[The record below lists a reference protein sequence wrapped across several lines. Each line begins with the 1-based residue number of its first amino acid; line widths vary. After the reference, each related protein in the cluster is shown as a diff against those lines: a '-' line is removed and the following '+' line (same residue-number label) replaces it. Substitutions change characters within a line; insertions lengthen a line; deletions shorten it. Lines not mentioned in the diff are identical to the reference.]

1 MHVTCLKMWYDFK
14 RNLKNNQ
21 TINSHN
27 QKIFELEKKHWSD
40 VTIRIIEIIK
50 FLAAQS
56 LPLRGS
62 SDKLYQNNNG
72 NFLKLIGLFGRF
84 DSVMATH
91 IDRTLKLK
99 NK

>member
-56 LPLRGS
+56 LPLRDS

-72 NFLKLIGLFGRF
+72 NFLKLIGLFRRF